1 MYRHIIADTVG
12 EGIEA
17 SMKELLTYGIAQER
31 ENQDRKEEAS
41 PTHPLYCGR

>member
-31 ENQDRKEEAS
+31 ENQDKEQK
-41 PTHPLYCGR
+41 R